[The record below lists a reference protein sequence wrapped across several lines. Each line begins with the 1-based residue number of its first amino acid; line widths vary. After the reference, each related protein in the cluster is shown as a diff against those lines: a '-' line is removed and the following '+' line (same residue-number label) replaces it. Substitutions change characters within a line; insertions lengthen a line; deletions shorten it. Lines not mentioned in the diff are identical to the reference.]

1 MKLLRLNPGFF
12 LSQISILF
20 RLAIAL
26 VLLIIVEPA
35 TAHHALAGKTPN
47 NFFEGFMSG
56 LAHPIIGLDHFAFVI
71 AVGLLAALKNKQ
83 GMLIPIAFILTTL
96 VGTGIHLLEID
107 LPFPEIVISVSVL
120 TFGILLAQ
128 KNSLNLLCLIASA
141 AVAGIFHGYAYGESI
156 VGAEMTSVVAY
167 LAGFAIIQLVIAF
180 IALRVGKFTFK
191 QVTERPSLSLRFAG
205 FTIFGAGAVFLA
217 SAIFG

>member
-1 MKLLRLNPGFF
+1 MKLFCLNSRYF
-12 LSQISILF
+12 LSQISLF
-20 RLAIAL
+20 FGLAISL
-26 VLLIIVEPA
+26 VLLIATEPA

-56 LAHPIIGLDHFAFVI
+56 LAHPIIGLDHFAFVV

-83 GMLIPIAFILTTL
+83 GIFIPIAFILTTL

-128 KNSLNLLCLIASA
+128 KNRLNILWLIVSA
-141 AVAGIFHGYAYGESI
+141 AVGGIFHGYAYGESI
-156 VGAEMTSVVAY
+156 IGAEMTPLVAY
-167 LAGFAIIQLVIAF
+167 LAGFAIIQLVVFLIAF
-180 IALRVGKFTFK
+180 KIGKLTLK
-191 QVTERPSLSLRFAG
+191 VANRPSLSLRFAG
-205 FTIFGAGAVFLA
+205 FTICGAGIAFLA
-217 SAIFG
+217 SAILG